1 MTGTPPSAVAG
12 KRATMLPQPAGR
24 ASPAASSVRSA
35 PRARNSD
42 RTASATAPSW
52 RDGDGISH
60 RRAMRRATGGS
71 PSRLSGAAVTR

>member
-1 MTGTPPSAVAG
+1 MTGTPPSAVAA
-12 KRATMLPQPAGR
+12 KRATMFPQPAGS
-24 ASPAASSVRSA
+24 ASAAPSSISSA
-35 PRARNSD
+35 PSARSSD

-60 RRAMRRATGGS
+60 RRAIRRATGGS